1 MMKTIIQTDRAP
13 KAIGPYSQAVKHNGI
28 IYCSGQISVE
38 PRTMNLTGEPVEVQT
53 LQVMKNLEEVLTAA
67 GSSFSNVLKC
77 TLFLADMNDFDKVND
92 VYSRYFN
99 ERPPA
104 RETVAVKA
112 LPKNALIE
120 ISCIA
125 SENY

>member
-1 MMKTIIQTDRAP
+1 MKTIIQTDRAP